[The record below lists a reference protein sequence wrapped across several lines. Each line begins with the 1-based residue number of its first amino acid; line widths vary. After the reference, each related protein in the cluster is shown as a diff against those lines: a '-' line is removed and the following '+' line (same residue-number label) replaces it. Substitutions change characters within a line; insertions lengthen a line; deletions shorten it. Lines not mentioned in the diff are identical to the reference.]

1 MISCS
6 IYDDCYDQ
14 ALSDLGT
21 SVNIMPK
28 VIFEQ
33 LQYPG
38 LAPILMYVQ
47 LVDSTIRNPEGIVE
61 NLLVRVK
68 NSFILANFVVLDM
81 KGDLGVQLILG
92 RASLRDIKVTIEVE
106 IGEIRFPIGVDN
118 MRFKFQL
125 RDEQSCNTLR

>member
-1 MISCS
+1 
-6 IYDDCYDQ
+6 
-14 ALSDLGT
+14 
-21 SVNIMPK
+21 
-28 VIFEQ
+28 
-33 LQYPG
+33 
-38 LAPILMYVQ
+38 MYVQ